1 MALMIVGWDFTV
13 AAPYLGG
20 HLRADLAQIG
30 NLGLAASSSVTDRL
44 SAGSPE
50 HQFIAQAR
58 VVETAA
64 IWALA
69 IQGAVLRWRRGTV
82 QRSGDA
88 LEATRSLLSHDVP
101 CTLLVVAPAV
111 MVVLQPY
118 GGEMAMRFFLFT
130 LPILS
135 FFAAASFFALAPGD
149 LLSRFKGARVA
160 VVSLTC
166 LVLLGGFL
174 FARYGNERA
183 DYVTDNESQAVA
195 YLYSVA
201 PPHSLLLQG
210 WTGTPWRYRDLEKYD
225 YFPLYAGYGD
235 AAAIRARFIGGI
247 VDRASSS
254 KYPAAY
260 VILTRSQMAQAQMF
274 YGVPPSALRG
284 VEQALLE
291 SGKFVLLYS
300 NPDADILMYARPQL
314 AKPSASNQSS
324 AVLAQDRRLKYRGGE
339 LSP

>member
-1 MALMIVGWDFTV
+1 
-13 AAPYLGG
+13 
-20 HLRADLAQIG
+20 
-30 NLGLAASSSVTDRL
+30 VTDRL

-50 HQFIAQAR
+50 HQFIAQVR

-64 IWALA
+64 IWGLAAL
-69 IQGAVLRWRRGTV
+69 GAVLRWRRGTV
-82 QRSGDA
+82 QRSGDS
-88 LEATRSLLSHDVP
+88 LEVTGSLFSHDVP
-101 CTLLVVAPAV
+101 LTLLVVAPAV

-118 GGEMAMRFFLFT
+118 GGEMAMRFLLFS

-135 FFAAASFFALAPGD
+135 FFAASSFFTLTTEN
-149 LLSRFKGARVA
+149 LLSRFKGARAALV
-160 VVSLTC
+160 LFTC

-183 DYVTDNESQAVA
+183 DYVTYNESQAVA

-210 WTGTPWRYRDLEKYD
+210 WTGTPWRYKDQEMYD
-225 YFPLYAGYGD
+225 YFPLYPGYGD
-235 AAAIRARFIGGI
+235 AAVIRARFIGGI

-260 VILTRSQMAQAQMF
+260 VILTRSQMAQAQLF

-291 SGKFVLLYS
+291 SGKFVLVYR
-300 NPDADILMYARPQL
+300 NPDADILMYARLQL
-314 AKPSASNQSS
+314 ASSPASKHSS
-324 AVLAQDRRLKYRGGE
+324 TVPMQDRQLRYTGGD